1 MTDALPRRRVV
12 LGGAAGVAA
21 IGVSACSG
29 QSAPDGAAP
38 STSTGSSASASSS
51 SGAAASTSK
60 PARPLARLDGITVG
74 SAVAATDPA
83 GKPVIIARP
92 TERTAVGFSAI
103 CTHMGCTVAPAG
115 KTLNC
120 PCHRSVYA
128 ATTGKVLGGPAPR
141 PLHPFRVKVVGGEV
155 LPA

>member
-1 MTDALPRRRVV
+1 MTDALPRRVV
-12 LGGAAGVAA
+12 LGGVAGVAA
-21 IGVSACSG
+21 AGVSACSG
-29 QSAPDGAAP
+29 QSAPDAAAP
-38 STSTGSSASASSS
+38 SASTGSGVSGSSS
-51 SGAAASTSK
+51 SGAASTSRR
-60 PARPLARLDGITVG
+60 ARPLARLDGITVG

-92 TERTAVGFSAI
+92 SERTAVGFSAI

-120 PCHRSVYA
+120 PCHGSVYS
-128 ATTGKVLGGPAPR
+128 ATTGKVLEGPAPR
-141 PLHPFRVKVVGGEV
+141 PLHPFPVKLVGGEV